1 MNFPAADGG
10 IKQTDVETAG
20 KVKGEKYESN

>member
-20 KVKGEKYESN
+20 KVKGDNYESN

>member
-10 IKQTDVETAG
+10 IKQTGDETAG
-20 KVKGEKYESN
+20 KVKGDNYESN